1 MIRNV
6 VLDIGGVLVDYHTV
20 SFYENRGYD
29 PELSKRLADATM
41 YGPYW
46 EQQDLGLMSSDWI
59 FSKMKEAHPEFSAII
74 DQNLYDQ
81 TGIVT
86 RRAESKAWIEH
97 LRQSGYRVLV
107 LSNFSQNALDHCPD
121 ALDFLS
127 SDLGGS
133 GNTGDPG
140 VITENGRTH
149 LYTGFCPV
157 PDKSRHGVMH
167 TVLGEDMLTIVK
179 GPRFIMPS
187 QPYSAGSGY
196 EGHEFFEASSIR
208 KRNGIY
214 YFIYSSVV
222 LH

>member
-107 LSNFSQNALDHCPD
+107 LSNFSEPALRDCPD
-121 ALDFLS
+121 AMDFLGENM
-127 SDLGGS
+127 GG
-133 GNTGDPG
+133 TGKVGEYG
-140 VITENGRTH
+140 VICEGI
-149 LYTGFCPV
+149 LSCKV
-157 PDKSRHGVMH
+157 H
-167 TVLGEDMLTIVK
+167 TVKPYPAIYGILLTRYGLIPEETVFVDDTQK
-179 GPRFIMPS
+179 NLTAAQAYGIHTILFRS
-187 QPYSAGSGY
+187 REQVLEEL
-196 EGHEFFEASSIR
+196 EGIE
-208 KRNGIY
+208 
-214 YFIYSSVV
+214 
-222 LH
+222 

>member
-140 VITENGRTH
+140 VITEGIISCMDHVIKPYPEIFALLLVRYGLKGEETVFVDDTEKNLSSPR
-149 LYTGFCPV
+149 LYGIHPV
-157 PDKSRHGVMH
+157 LFESREQVESAINA
-167 TVLGEDMLTIVK
+167 LNAALT
-179 GPRFIMPS
+179 
-187 QPYSAGSGY
+187 
-196 EGHEFFEASSIR
+196 
-208 KRNGIY
+208 
-214 YFIYSSVV
+214 
-222 LH
+222 